1 VALAYHPVSSI
12 SEAQTEIS
20 QATSDAS
27 VDYWAGIMSAQDRG
41 VICVGRLTNGVKAGI
56 KAQGFSG
63 TMDPWF
69 YMHAELLRK
78 GTTPITEA
86 PPIADYLFGYY
97 SGGVWVARYACK
109 SFIMPFN
116 QITR

>member
-1 VALAYHPVSSI
+1 VALAYHPVSST
-12 SEAQTEIS
+12 SEAQTEIG

-27 VDYWAGIMSAQDRG
+27 VDYWSGMMSAQGRG

-56 KAQGFSG
+56 KVQGFTE

-69 YMHAELLRK
+69 YMRAELLRK
-78 GTTPITEA
+78 GTTPISEA
-86 PPIADYLFGYY
+86 LPIADHLFGYY

-109 SFIMPFN
+109 SFITPFN
-116 QITR
+116 RITR